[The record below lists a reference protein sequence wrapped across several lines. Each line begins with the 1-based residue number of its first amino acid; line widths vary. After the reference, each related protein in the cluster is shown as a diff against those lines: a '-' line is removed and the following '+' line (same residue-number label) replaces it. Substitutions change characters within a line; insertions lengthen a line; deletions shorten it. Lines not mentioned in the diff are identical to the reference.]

1 MFHSG
6 SIWKSEWDKAH
17 LRNFLEKSWRMHNVG
32 RVGGWRVE
40 MHPLFQNCLS
50 CLAKPKL
57 GQTSHNSAFLGTMH
71 LSSDKI
77 MCFYLQKIII
87 HLYRMILVQELTAL
101 REKKQNKKFNQEE
114 TFQEMFNLSKLLQ
127 QNFERENFFLVTINT
142 FSKSM
147 CQTFSSD
154 NLSSSQNQFFV

>member
-1 MFHSG
+1 
-6 SIWKSEWDKAH
+6 
-17 LRNFLEKSWRMHNVG
+17 
-32 RVGGWRVE
+32 
-40 MHPLFQNCLS
+40 
-50 CLAKPKL
+50 
-57 GQTSHNSAFLGTMH
+57 
-71 LSSDKI
+71 
-77 MCFYLQKIII
+77 
-87 HLYRMILVQELTAL
+87 MILVQELTAL